1 MQRNENNWKQQ
12 FEIRIIFVIS
22 KYYEIKWKKRNL
34 CEKSFFLKPG
44 MKYVKMFEIRNM
56 PEKYFRLFPA
66 KVTDYSRTF
75 KIVKKS

>member
-1 MQRNENNWKQQ
+1 MEKKKSLRK
-12 FEIRIIFVIS
+12 II
-22 KYYEIKWKKRNL
+22 
-34 CEKSFFLKPG
+34 FLKPA

-66 KVTDYSRTF
+66 KVTDESRTF